1 MLSNDL
7 LLRRL
12 KCRSEIF
19 AFLKRGTSELFYP
32 RLESCNVSL
41 SDTCSFIQQIY
52 IDIII
57 NTVTT
62 AVRYMPRQKPLV
74 RKTDNI
80 KGHVFQKKNAKSCL
94 CRTRILVVRSN
105 QSGCWP
111 IFYSNALLILFLEY
125 N

>member
-62 AVRYMPRQKPLV
+62 AVPYMPRQKPLV

-80 KGHVFQKKNAKSCL
+80 KGHVFQKKTRNSLSLSDPYFGRKIKSVRL
-94 CRTRILVVRSN
+94 LVNFLFKRSFNFVSRI
-105 QSGCWP
+105 
-111 IFYSNALLILFLEY
+111 
-125 N
+125 